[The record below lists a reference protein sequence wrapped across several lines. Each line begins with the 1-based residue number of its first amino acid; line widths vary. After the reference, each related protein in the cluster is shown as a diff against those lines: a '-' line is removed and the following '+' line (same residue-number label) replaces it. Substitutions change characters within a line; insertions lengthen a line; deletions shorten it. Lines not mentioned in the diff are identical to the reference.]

1 MIDWRL
7 ANRVAGLVAG
17 ESDAGPPLPGDLHEL
32 GAAAGAAVISYTRLV
47 PLAPLPPAEAVG
59 RDVWARANVALL
71 RETIAPV
78 TERLDQRS
86 MPAPLRSLAGG
97 AVAAEIGGLLGY
109 MGRRVLG
116 QYEVSL
122 TPRAVE
128 APPRLLLVTPN
139 LRNVA
144 GVLGAPLED
153 LLAWVMVH
161 EVTHAVQFSSVPWLR
176 PYLGGLVGELLDST
190 DVDLKLGAPR
200 IPSAEEVRGLWDSA
214 RDGGLMTM
222 VAGPERRELLARV
235 QSAMALV
242 EGHAEHVMD
251 AAGAPLVPSL
261 DRLRSAMDRRRS
273 ERPPVAAV
281 IERLL
286 GLEMKL
292 RQYQDGKRFCDA
304 VVAREGIDTLN
315 RAWESPEQLPSVA
328 ELADPVA
335 WLRRTAA

>member
-1 MIDWRL
+1 M
-7 ANRVAGLVAG
+7 
-17 ESDAGPPLPGDLHEL
+17 
-32 GAAAGAAVISYTRLV
+32 
-47 PLAPLPPAEAVG
+47 
-59 RDVWARANVALL
+59 
-71 RETIAPV
+71 
-78 TERLDQRS
+78 
-86 MPAPLRSLAGG
+86 
-97 AVAAEIGGLLGY
+97 
-109 MGRRVLG
+109 
-116 QYEVSL
+116 
-122 TPRAVE
+122 
-128 APPRLLLVTPN
+128 
-139 LRNVA
+139 
-144 GVLGAPLED
+144 
-153 LLAWVMVH
+153 
-161 EVTHAVQFSSVPWLR
+161 
-176 PYLGGLVGELLDST
+176 
-190 DVDLKLGAPR
+190 
-200 IPSAEEVRGLWDSA
+200 WDSA

-304 VVAREGIDTLN
+304 VVAREGIETLN